1 MKLSRALALVGGLV
15 ALVLGTA
22 VGPASAAPLEPDHFH
37 DSGSELIEEFCGDL
51 TVRFDFEVGG
61 TFLFNFHG
69 PDGLGYALEAVHG
82 TESWTN
88 LANDMTVTHVFTGV
102 DNDLMVTDN
111 GDGTL
116 TLLVMTAGSTRS
128 FGPDG
133 ELLFIDSGTSRF
145 EVLIDHGGTPTDP
158 SDDEFLEFLGV
169 VKEPTGRT
177 DTFGRD
183 FCDDIHEFIG

>member
-1 MKLSRALALVGGLV
+1 MRWSRALALVGGLV

-22 VGPASAAPLEPDHFH
+22 VGPATAAPLEREHFH
-37 DSGSELIEEFCGDL
+37 DSGSEVIEECDL
-51 TVRFDFEVGG
+51 TLRHDFEVDG

-69 PDGLGYALEAVHG
+69 PDGLGYALETFHG
-82 TESWTN
+82 TDSFTN
-88 LANDMTVTHVFTGV
+88 VANDQSYTNVFTQVGK
-102 DNDLMVTDN
+102 DLKVTDN

-116 TLLVMTAGSTRS
+116 TLLVKVAGVSKW

-133 ELLFIDSGTSRF
+133 ELLFIDSGTFRF

-158 SDDEFLEFLGV
+158 SDDEELEFLGV
-169 VKEPTGRT
+169 VKDLTGRT
-177 DTFGRD
+177 DTEGRD